1 MNQTLSLDGRIALVV
16 GAGGG
21 IGEATARALA
31 AEGATVALADIAVD
45 RLKEIAGDLPP
56 GSHSTH
62 AVDLSDPVGP
72 AALIRDVVVKHES
85 LHIVIGAA
93 GFLRTAPLLDL
104 DVADWDLTLAIN
116 VRGNVLL
123 AQAAAREFIER
134 RISGRI
140 VVVASISSRVARLNN
155 VAYAASKAALVQ
167 AVRSM
172 ALELAPHQITVNAV
186 SPGSTGTRMLL
197 ETQLHGSPDALHD
210 AIYGDLATWRLGVP
224 LGRLADPADQAAA
237 AVFLASDAARHIT
250 GHELIVDGG
259 QSLV

>member
-1 MNQTLSLDGRIALVV
+1 MNQTPALNGRIALVV
-16 GAGGG
+16 GASGG

-31 AEGATVALADIAVD
+31 NAGATVALADIAVD
-45 RLKEIAGDLPP
+45 RLSAIVDDLPP
-56 GSHSTH
+56 GSHSAH
-62 AVDLSDPVGP
+62 AVDLSDPAGP
-72 AALIRDVVVKHES
+72 AALVHEVVAKHDA
-85 LHIVIGAA
+85 LHIVVGAA
-93 GFLRTAPLLDL
+93 GFLRTAPLLEL

-123 AQAAAREFIER
+123 AQAASREFIER
-134 RISGRI
+134 GVAGRI
-140 VVVASISSRVARLNN
+140 VVFASISSRIARLNN

-197 ETQLHGSPDALHD
+197 ETQLHGSADALHD

-224 LGRLADPADQAAA
+224 LGHLADPADQAAA
-237 AVFLASDAARHIT
+237 AVFLASDGARHIT
-250 GHELIVDGG
+250 GHELTVDGG
-259 QSLV
+259 QSVV